1 MGTSQREGEREREMA
16 LLLILLISTA
26 FGMPSSGQH
35 DVGAK
40 IANQLEI
47 FNNYSNEAGKLFDNS
62 SLIEEVVKSLL
73 GAEENLLQ
81 MEVGLKSLKYEV
93 PKLRIDGNYF
103 SDFNKAKSFV
113 RQTRRG
119 FREFAYKAVI
129 EIRDLKILIQDV
141 DKSRDSILLKI
152 SLGKMKDLMIK
163 TLKTLKEAEE
173 NYKNAV
179 KLFKGL
185 NTSITSKHEELEKML
200 NRDSYEYKDWVKIVT
215 EVETEVCQNRSKDTD
230 DRFKQFFKNA
240 ENAVKEAIKQVDV
253 LKVINTGPLCLDS
266 VDEKGSDFEAEL
278 EKLKGITEG
287 TLKKTKHFVEDI
299 KKAIDSLT
307 GEIYHFDI
315 WTEDV
320 MDVSQTIENNSKE
333 YLREYETIGTSF
345 IAGIDDLKLASE
357 KFLAQPKDILYMTMT
372 GQKC

>member
-1 MGTSQREGEREREMA
+1 MGLHKEREREREMA
-16 LLLILLISTA
+16 LLLVLLISTA

-47 FNNYSNEAGKLFDNS
+47 LNKFSDEAGKLLVNS
-62 SLIEEVVKSLL
+62 SLIEDVVKSLL

-103 SDFNKAKSFV
+103 SDFNKAKSYV
-113 RQTRRG
+113 RQTRQG
-119 FREFAYKAVI
+119 FREFAYKTVI
-129 EIRDLKILIQDV
+129 ELRDLKILIQDV
-141 DKSRDSILLKI
+141 DKSQDSILLKI
-152 SLGKMKDLMIK
+152 SLEKVMNLMIK

-173 NYKNAV
+173 NYMNAV
-179 KLFKGL
+179 ELFKGL

-200 NRDSYEYKDWVKIVT
+200 NRDSAEYHAWVKIVK
-215 EVETEVCQNRSKDTD
+215 EVETEVCQNRSKDTK
-230 DRFKQFFKNA
+230 DRLNQLIKDGKHFFEQN
-240 ENAVKEAIKQVDV
+240 
-253 LKVINTGPLCLDS
+253 LKKIDILGVINTEPLCLDS
-266 VDEKGSDFEAEL
+266 VDEKVSDFEAEL
-278 EKLKGITEG
+278 EKLKVITEG
-287 TLKKTKHFVEDI
+287 TLEKTKHFVENI
-299 KKAIDSLT
+299 MKAIDSLT

-333 YLREYETIGTSF
+333 YLREYETIGNSF

-357 KFLAQPKDILYMTMT
+357 KI
-372 GQKC
+372 

>member
-1 MGTSQREGEREREMA
+1 MGTSQREGEREMA
-16 LLLILLISTA
+16 LLLVLLISTA

-35 DVGAK
+35 DVGAR

-47 FNNYSNEAGKLFDNS
+47 FNKFSDEAGKLFVNS
-62 SLIEEVVKSLL
+62 SLIEDVVKSLL

-81 MEVGLKSLKYEV
+81 MEVGMKSLKYEV

-103 SDFNKAKSFV
+103 SDFNKAKSYV
-113 RQTRRG
+113 RQTRQG

-129 EIRDLKILIQDV
+129 ELRDLKILIQDV
-141 DKSRDSILLKI
+141 DKSQDSILLRI
-152 SLGKMKDLMIK
+152 SLEKVKDLMIK

-179 KLFKGL
+179 ELFKGL
-185 NTSITSKHEELEKML
+185 NTSITSKNEELEKML
-200 NRDSYEYKDWVKIVT
+200 NRNSAEYHAWVKTVK
-215 EVETEVCQNRSKDTD
+215 EVETEVCQNRSKDTK
-230 DRFKQFFKNA
+230 DRLNQLIKDGKHFFEQN
-240 ENAVKEAIKQVDV
+240 
-253 LKVINTGPLCLDS
+253 LKKIDILGVINTEPLCLDS
-266 VDEKGSDFEAEL
+266 VDEKVSDFEAEL

-287 TLKKTKHFVEDI
+287 TLEKTKHFDKDI

-320 MDVSQTIENNSKE
+320 MDVSQ
-333 YLREYETIGTSF
+333 
-345 IAGIDDLKLASE
+345 
-357 KFLAQPKDILYMTMT
+357 P
-372 GQKC
+372 

>member
-1 MGTSQREGEREREMA
+1 MA

-62 SLIEEVVKSLL
+62 SLIEKVVESLL

-103 SDFNKAKSFV
+103 SDFNKAKSYV
-113 RQTRRG
+113 RQTRQG
-119 FREFAYKAVI
+119 FREFAYKTVI
-129 EIRDLKILIQDV
+129 ELRDLKILIQDI
-141 DKSRDSILLKI
+141 DKSQDSILLKI
-152 SLGKMKDLMIK
+152 SLGKIKDLMIK

-179 KLFKGL
+179 ELFKGL

-200 NRDSYEYKDWVKIVT
+200 NRNSAEYHAWVKIVT

-230 DRFKQFFKNA
+230 NRFKQFVKNA
-240 ENAVKEAIKQVDV
+240 ENAVKEVIKTVDV
-253 LKVINTGPLCLDS
+253 LKVINTEPLCLDS
-266 VDEKGSDFEAEL
+266 VNEKVSDFGAEL

-287 TLKKTKHFVEDI
+287 TLEKTKHFAENI
-299 KKAIDSLT
+299 MKAIDILT
-307 GEIYHFDI
+307 GETDHFET

-320 MDVSQTIENNSKE
+320 KDVRQIIENHSKE

-345 IAGIDDLKLASE
+345 IAGIDDLKVASE
-357 KFLAQPKDILYMTMT
+357 KFLAQPKDILYMTR
-372 GQKC
+372 QK

>member
-1 MGTSQREGEREREMA
+1 MGTSQREREREMA
-16 LLLILLISTA
+16 LLLLLISTA

-47 FNNYSNEAGKLFDNS
+47 FNKYSNEAGKLFVNS
-62 SLIEEVVKSLL
+62 SLIEEVVESLL

-103 SDFNKAKSFV
+103 TEFNKAKSYV
-113 RQTRRG
+113 RQTRQG
-119 FREFAYKAVI
+119 FREFAYKTVI
-129 EIRDLKILIQDV
+129 ELRDLKILIQDI
-141 DKSRDSILLKI
+141 DKSQDSILLKI
-152 SLGKMKDLMIK
+152 SLGKIKDLMIK

-179 KLFKGL
+179 ELFKGL

-215 EVETEVCQNRSKDTD
+215 EVETEVCQNRSKDSEN
-230 DRFKQFFKNA
+230 RLNQFWKDAGNY
-240 ENAVKEAIKQVDV
+240 VKEAIKKVDV

-266 VDEKGSDFEAEL
+266 VDEKVSDFEAEL

-320 MDVSQTIENNSKE
+320 MDVSQTIDKNTEE
-333 YLREYETIGTSF
+333 YLREYKTIGTDF
-345 IAGIDDLKLASE
+345 IAGIDVFKLASE
-357 KFLAQPKDILYMTMT
+357 EFLAQPKEILYMT
-372 GQKC
+372 GQK

>member
-1 MGTSQREGEREREMA
+1 MGLHKEREREREMA
-16 LLLILLISTA
+16 FLLILLISTA
-26 FGMPSSGQH
+26 FVMPSSGQH

-62 SLIEEVVKSLL
+62 SLIEEVVESLL

-81 MEVGLKSLKYEV
+81 MEVGLKSLKYEI

-103 SDFNKAKSFV
+103 SDFNKAKSYV
-113 RQTRRG
+113 RQTRQG

-129 EIRDLKILIQDV
+129 ELRDLKVLIQDV
-141 DKSRDSILLKI
+141 DKSQDSILLKI
-152 SLGKMKDLMIK
+152 SLGKVKDLMIK

-179 KLFKGL
+179 ELFNAL

-200 NRDSYEYKDWVKIVT
+200 NRDSAKYKAWVNIVT
-215 EVETEVCQNRSKDTD
+215 EVETEVCQNRSKNTEN
-230 DRFKQFFKNA
+230 RFQQFFKNA
-240 ENAVKEAIKQVDV
+240 ENAVKEVIKKVDV

-266 VDEKGSDFEAEL
+266 VNEKVSDFEAEL

-287 TLKKTKHFVEDI
+287 TLKKTKHFVENI

-320 MDVSQTIENNSKE
+320 MDVSQTIDKNTEE
-333 YLREYETIGTSF
+333 YLIEYKTIGTDF
-345 IAGIDDLKLASE
+345 IASIDVFKLASE
-357 KFLAQPKDILYMTMT
+357 EFLAQPKEILYMT
-372 GQKC
+372 GQK

>member
-1 MGTSQREGEREREMA
+1 MGT
-16 LLLILLISTA
+16 STA

-47 FNNYSNEAGKLFDNS
+47 FNNYSKEAGKLFVNS
-62 SLIEEVVKSLL
+62 SLIEEVVESLL

-93 PKLRIDGNYF
+93 PKPRIDGNYF
-103 SDFNKAKSFV
+103 SDFNKAKSYV
-113 RQTRRG
+113 RQTRQR
-119 FREFAYKAVI
+119 FREFACKTVI
-129 EIRDLKILIQDV
+129 ELRDLKILIQDV
-141 DKSRDSILLKI
+141 DKSQDSILLKI
-152 SLGKMKDLMIK
+152 SLEKVKDLMIK
-163 TLKTLKEAEE
+163 TLKTLKEAGE
-173 NYKNAV
+173 NYRNAV
-179 KLFKGL
+179 ELFNVL

-200 NRDSYEYKDWVKIVT
+200 NRNSAEYHAWVNIVT
-215 EVETEVCQNRSKDTD
+215 EVETEVCQNRSKNTEH
-230 DRFKQFFKNA
+230 RLQQFFKNA
-240 ENAVKEAIKQVDV
+240 ENAVKEVIKKVDV

-266 VDEKGSDFEAEL
+266 VEEKVSDFEAEL

-287 TLKKTKHFVEDI
+287 TLEKTKHFDEDI

-320 MDVSQTIENNSKE
+320 MDVSQTIDKNTEE
-333 YLREYETIGTSF
+333 YLREYKTIGTDF
-345 IAGIDDLKLASE
+345 IAGINDLKVASE
-357 KFLAQPKDILYMTMT
+357 EFLAQPKDILYMT
-372 GQKC
+372 GQK

>member
-1 MGTSQREGEREREMA
+1 MGTSQREGEREMA
-16 LLLILLISTA
+16 LLLVLLISTA
-26 FGMPSSGQH
+26 FVMPSSGQH

-47 FNNYSNEAGKLFDNS
+47 FNKFSDEAGKLFVNS
-62 SLIEEVVKSLL
+62 SLIEEVVESLL

-81 MEVGLKSLKYEV
+81 MEVGLKSLKYGV

-103 SDFNKAKSFV
+103 SDFNKAKSYV
-113 RQTRRG
+113 RQTRQG

-129 EIRDLKILIQDV
+129 ELRDLKILIQDV
-141 DKSRDSILLKI
+141 GKSQDSILLKI

-173 NYKNAV
+173 NYKHAV
-179 KLFKGL
+179 ELFNGL

-200 NRDSYEYKDWVKIVT
+200 NRDSYEYNAWVKIVK

-230 DRFKQFFKNA
+230 NRFKQWYKNA
-240 ENAVKEAIKQVDV
+240 ENAVKEAVKKVDV
-253 LKVINTGPLCLDS
+253 LKVINTEPLCLDS
-266 VDEKGSDFEAEL
+266 VDEKVSDFEAEL
-278 EKLKGITEG
+278 GKLKGITEG
-287 TLKKTKHFVEDI
+287 TLEKTKHFDEDI
-299 KKAIDSLT
+299 MKAIDILT
-307 GEIYHFDI
+307 GETDHFET

-320 MDVSQTIENNSKE
+320 MDVSQTIDKNTEE
-333 YLREYETIGTSF
+333 YLREYKTIGTDF

-357 KFLAQPKDILYMTMT
+357 EFLAQPKEILYMT
-372 GQKC
+372 GQK

>member
-1 MGTSQREGEREREMA
+1 MA
-16 LLLILLISTA
+16 LLLVLLISTA

-62 SLIEEVVKSLL
+62 SLIEEVVESLL

-103 SDFNKAKSFV
+103 SDFNKAKSYV
-113 RQTRRG
+113 RQTRQG
-119 FREFAYKAVI
+119 FREFAYKTVI
-129 EIRDLKILIQDV
+129 ELRDLKILIQDV
-141 DKSRDSILLKI
+141 DKSQDSILLKI
-152 SLGKMKDLMIK
+152 SLEKVKDLMIK

-179 KLFKGL
+179 ELFKGL

-200 NRDSYEYKDWVKIVT
+200 NRDSAEYHAWVKIVK
-215 EVETEVCQNRSKDTD
+215 EVETEVCQNRSKDTK
-230 DRFKQFFKNA
+230 DRLNQLIKDGKHFFEQN
-240 ENAVKEAIKQVDV
+240 
-253 LKVINTGPLCLDS
+253 LKKIDILGVINTEPLCLDS
-266 VDEKGSDFEAEL
+266 VDEKVSDFEAEL

-299 KKAIDSLT
+299 MKAIDSLT

-320 MDVSQTIENNSKE
+320 MDVSQTIDKNTEE
-333 YLREYETIGTSF
+333 YLREYKTIGTDF
-345 IAGIDDLKLASE
+345 IAGIDVFKLASE
-357 KFLAQPKDILYMTMT
+357 EFLAQPKEILYMT
-372 GQKC
+372 GQK